1 MRSFLSRMRFK
12 LEYAIWRGKK
22 LKGSFFFFF
31 FSACEINKYVVLVN
45 KYNPILTELHT

>member
-22 LKGSFFFFF
+22 LKESFFF
-31 FSACEINKYVVLVN
+31 FSAREINKYVVLVN
-45 KYNPILTELHT
+45 KYNPILTELHP